1 MDKLLAILSS
11 KYRNKKYSVLID
23 GKNFIDQPVK
33 NYQKTYKIRR
43 FTTGQGDDY
52 TTHRLLDF
60 VYFKNYYKLIPKD
73 LSKQQV
79 LLADPKEIQQINFTR
94 NLERGGQT
102 SMCFNIEEV
111 KKKKKK
117 SDFLQRPAIVM
128 RIYFSLIYYQYKM
141 TKSNTLNV

>member
-1 MDKLLAILSS
+1 MILSF
-11 KYRNKKYSVLID
+11 KYRNKKYSVTID
-23 GKNFIDQPVK
+23 GKNFFDQPVK
-33 NYQKTYKIRR
+33 NYQKTYDKIRR

-79 LLADPKEIQQINFTR
+79 LHADPKEIQQINFTR
-94 NLERGGQT
+94 NLERVGQT

-117 SDFLQRPAIVM
+117 KSEFL
-128 RIYFSLIYYQYKM
+128 
-141 TKSNTLNV
+141 